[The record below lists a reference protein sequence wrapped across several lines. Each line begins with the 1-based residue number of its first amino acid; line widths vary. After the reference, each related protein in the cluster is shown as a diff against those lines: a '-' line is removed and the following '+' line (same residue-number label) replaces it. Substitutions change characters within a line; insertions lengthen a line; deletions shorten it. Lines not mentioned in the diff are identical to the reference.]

1 MGAME
6 SRSFSNE
13 LNSIATHRCIAD
25 RRVSIGANLSA
36 RNPSLKH
43 PVCSQSTINNL
54 QGHDVCAKRNQLCL
68 RGWPRRPFAFN
79 AS

>member
-1 MGAME
+1 MRHE
-6 SRSFSNE
+6 ERERWCTVRKPTQQFE
-13 LNSIATHRCIAD
+13 
-25 RRVSIGANLSA
+25 SA

-43 PVCSQSTINNL
+43 PVCSQFTINNL

-68 RGWPRRPFAFN
+68 GGWPRRPFAFD

>member
-13 LNSIATHRCIAD
+13 LHSIATHRCIAD
-25 RRVSIGANLSA
+25 RRVSIGANPERTQSE
-36 RNPSLKH
+36 PKH
-43 PVCSQSTINNL
+43 PGCSQSTINNL

-68 RGWPRRPFAFN
+68 GGWPAITRAAP
-79 AS
+79 

>member
-13 LNSIATHRCIAD
+13 LHSIATHRCIAD

-36 RNPSLKH
+36 RNPSLNTRFARNPPSTTCKGTM
-43 PVCSQSTINNL
+43 CAQSEISC
-54 QGHDVCAKRNQLCL
+54 V
-68 RGWPRRPFAFN
+68 
-79 AS
+79 